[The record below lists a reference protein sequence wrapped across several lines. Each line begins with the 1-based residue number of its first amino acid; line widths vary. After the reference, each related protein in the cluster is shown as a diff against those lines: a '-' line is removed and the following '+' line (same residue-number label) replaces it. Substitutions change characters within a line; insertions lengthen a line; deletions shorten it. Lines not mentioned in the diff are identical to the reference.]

1 MAPQKEVIKFT
12 LEKHVN
18 SWVEKQFES
27 LGLKDQIDYH
37 SESAIPDYLKE
48 ALRGRAKTEN
58 KTNF

>member
-1 MAPQKEVIKFT
+1 MKQSIEKYT

-18 SWVEKQFES
+18 SWVEKQFEHM
-27 LGLKDQIDYH
+27 GLTDQIDYH